1 LTTETDEEAAKDEAE
16 GEPVLPNS
24 AVCVA
29 LGHML
34 MASDIEYL
42 REILE
47 GFGQRERLA
56 SSADYAQVV
65 EAMDRVAAGPRSVWS
80 FGRTDEEFRPT
91 YELIRQ
97 GKMPE
102 AETMLG
108 KFLNNM
114 LTTEVEREEGTIR
127 KQRIDGSRLPN
138 FEAVRRYLGPAG
150 RTIRSDKDGWLVT
163 AALLNKE
170 AP

>member
-1 LTTETDEEAAKDEAE
+1 
-16 GEPVLPNS
+16 
-24 AVCVA
+24 
-29 LGHML
+29 M
-34 MASDIEYL
+34 MASDINYL

-47 GFGQRERLA
+47 GFAQRERLA
-56 SSADYAQVV
+56 SGADYQQVV
-65 EAMDRVAAGPRSVWS
+65 ERMYQLAPGDRSGWS
-80 FGRTDEEFRPT
+80 FARTDEEFRPT

-102 AETMLG
+102 AKTMLG

-114 LTTEVEREEGTIR
+114 LTTEVEREEHTVR
-127 KQRIDGSRLPN
+127 KQRIDGGKLPN

-150 RTIRSDKDGWLVT
+150 RVVRSDKDGWFIT